1 MKIDLSR
8 HTPLGFRVQEE
19 VKGFWGGCI
28 GATAFSLITFVSK
41 YCDELDKL
49 YHRNGADRTLIPGAI
64 MPDFVEIFDRSYW
77 GFLVV
82 ILVAIATIGMHYIYH
97 YQESKS
103 IYTMRR
109 LPSRWELHRRC
120 LTLPLI
126 AIAIYLI
133 MAFAILFIFYMAYT
147 NITPDVCLTPGQWQ
161 KIWSV

>member
-1 MKIDLSR
+1 
-8 HTPLGFRVQEE
+8 
-19 VKGFWGGCI
+19 
-28 GATAFSLITFVSK
+28 
-41 YCDELDKL
+41 
-49 YHRNGADRTLIPGAI
+49 

-82 ILVAIATIGMHYIYH
+82 ILIALATIGMHYIYH

-120 LTLPLI
+120 LTLPVV
-126 AIAIYLI
+126 AIVVYLI
-133 MAFAILFIFYMAYT
+133 MAFAILLILYTAYMK
-147 NITPDVCLTPGQWQ
+147 ITPDVCLTPGQWQ